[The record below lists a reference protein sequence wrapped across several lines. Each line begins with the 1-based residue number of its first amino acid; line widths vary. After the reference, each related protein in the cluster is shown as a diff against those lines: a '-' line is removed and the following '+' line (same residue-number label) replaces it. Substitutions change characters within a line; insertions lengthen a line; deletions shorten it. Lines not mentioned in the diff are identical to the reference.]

1 MNERRAPV
9 YAEWSDGAS
18 TDVSRRLIRSEKVA
32 LAAAWYVDRRAR
44 WFQRRGIPIGCAEFV
59 SMALTP
65 PLGDR
70 PLEPPAGAPGPPPDP
85 DSLRSALM
93 DAYGAGGFPAV
104 AREADRMLEAL
115 DAWPRYHCMTR
126 HLVESVW
133 RVARLAPDH
142 EAAAEDAGLP
152 TTRGLS
158 ELLLRLHLA
167 ALPGGAALDAEA
179 APLQRRG
186 SPILC
191 RDVPPIR

>member
-1 MNERRAPV
+1 M
-9 YAEWSDGAS
+9 
-18 TDVSRRLIRSEKVA
+18 A
-32 LAAAWYVDRRAR
+32 LPAAWYVDRRAR
-44 WFQRRGIPIGCAEFV
+44 RFQEEGIPIGCAEFV

-70 PLEPPAGAPGPPPDP
+70 ASDPPARGPAPGPDP
-85 DSLRSALM
+85 DSLRTALA
-93 DAYGAGGFPAV
+93 DAYGEGGFPAV
-104 AREADRMLEAL
+104 AGAADRMLVRLEGS
-115 DAWPRYHCMTR
+115 PRYHCMTR

-142 EAAAEDAGLP
+142 AAAASAAGLP

-158 ELLLRLHLA
+158 ELMFRLHLA
-167 ALPGGAALDAEA
+167 ALPGGAALDVEA

-186 SPILC
+186 IPILC